1 MQVNNNTPIVLSFN
15 LHDPTGRIG
24 IHADIEAIASLGGHG
39 VSVIT
44 DLCAQD
50 TQERIDHRD
59 TDLLMLIEQARA
71 TLEDLPV
78 SSIMIGHCANIE
90 QVEAIHTLLRDY
102 PTLPVAIDL
111 NMLFTNPKIKFKA
124 VKQLLVPLCDF
135 GIINHDTLSLAT
147 NHPDCDATMA
157 SQLIAGSQM
166 QLLVV
171 NRDSKSQPP
180 KLYSAHH
187 KAVDVQL
194 PNEIPIHNS
203 FACVTAAAAAV
214 MGHGMHIDEAI
225 SGAINY
231 SLGAASASRQL
242 GMGQTIP
249 NRLFWTN
256 TKDGEVSGTN

>member
-1 MQVNNNTPIVLSFN
+1 MQINNNTPIVLSFN

-24 IHADIEAIASLGGHG
+24 IQSDVETIASLGGHG

-59 TDLLMLIEQARA
+59 TDLSMLIEQARA
-71 TLEDLPV
+71 ILEDLPV
-78 SSIMIGHCANIE
+78 SSTMIGHCANLE

-102 PTLPVAIDL
+102 PTLPVALDL
-111 NMLFTNPKIKFKA
+111 NMLFANPKIKFKA

-135 GIINHDTLSLAT
+135 GIIDHHTLSLAT

-157 SQLIAGSQM
+157 SQLIAGSEM

-171 NRDSKSQPP
+171 NHDSKFQHP
-180 KLYSAHH
+180 KLYSSHH
-187 KAVDVQL
+187 KPVEVTL
-194 PNEIPIHNS
+194 PEQTPANNS
-203 FACVTAAAAAV
+203 FACITAAAATV

-225 SGAINY
+225 HGAIKY
-231 SLGAASASRQL
+231 SLGAAHASRQL

-256 TKDGEVSGTN
+256 TENGEASGTN